1 MAIDRVSPANLII
14 VFLLQIIPKNK
25 SCRKSETNVCSSK
38 REMMNEYDCLK
49 REVEDTGQSVQ
60 NDRSDVGFLSA
71 DEPCGE
77 EEPEE
82 KIDHD
87 FDMNTQE
94 VEKFVKDA
102 FLDDMEFSQ
111 VTVVDKRDTCNNA
124 TATEKPN
131 KTAVDDEVRES
142 QRDDEVPNACSH
154 SVDETFK
161 ETYTRLSYPLS
172 ADMQSKA
179 ESSEHSECL
188 YSVVDEEVAFRH
200 VGSSNINE
208 SKPGHVVDEEVAF
221 RHVGSSNINE
231 SKHGHV
237 VDEEVAFRHV
247 GSSNINESKP
257 GNIVDEEVAFRHVS
271 SSNINK
277 STPGNIV
284 DEEVAFRHV
293 GSSNI
298 NESKPGHVVDE
309 EVAFMHVGSSNINES
324 KPDNI
329 VDEEVAFRHVGSSNI
344 NKSKPGHLID
354 EVAFRHV
361 GSSNI
366 NKSKPGNIV
375 EEVAFRHV
383 GSSNINESKPGNI
396 VDEVAF
402 RHVGSCNINKSKP
415 GHLIDEVAF
424 RHVGSSNVNE
434 PKPGCIVDY
443 DKVDVSSVNQADGRG
458 AGSTDQ
464 LFTADGPHIEHSR
477 VGDTVK
483 DNSNDL
489 EFKDLTGKSL
499 PSFST
504 ASGKMMTF
512 NQTALRKAQ
521 VLLECDD
528 NKLMSTKDSFSSV
541 SGKTVKSNHDPI
553 HKAQTALQ
561 CKEEDTQSL
570 KCLDSSEES
579 FPSFATASGKPV
591 KYNQNALQKA
601 KHLLECE
608 RNEMESLNCSDL
620 LKKSCPSFS
629 TAGGKTMKLN
639 QSALEK
645 AQALLECE
653 EDKPQLPMS
662 SELGERGLPTFSTAG
677 GKTMKLNQSA
687 LEKAQVLL
695 ECEEDIP
702 QLPMSSELGER
713 GFPTFSTAG
722 GKRVKIN
729 QSALQKAQIL
739 LVSEQNKFESLNPN
753 EESCVSFSTASG
765 KAVMFHQNSLQK
777 AQNLLALHD
786 DIEAL
791 NKSDC
796 TPTASS
802 SVSDNHRKE
811 CKDSDDEASSA
822 PSECDMCANTA
833 SEIDHSK
840 TNTNKINMA
849 VKNKNSYS
857 VRETN
862 LSSNLL
868 DTTDPKGGDEFEEIL
883 VSIVANKKKYATIKP
898 SLISMPK
905 ETGLEH
911 QHGIRTISKIAD
923 PMLKPKGFR
932 PFKKPKRISV
942 KKSPNDSSTK
952 TAVQSGHDRMETDCA
967 DTKQLSVQNSETEQV
982 KKVNTDANESEM
994 SDVMLNEFSH
1004 DIFSQYLSE
1013 GSCSQNKQLTAAEQ
1027 ASACQN
1033 KNSLQMKGCL
1043 VRSSVAGVVTEY
1055 SPRYSSSHYRDN
1067 KCCFPSTSATQM
1079 QNLLDKDVES
1089 GIINTT
1095 DKSTDH
1101 QTLPM
1106 SKLSDVSVSYGK
1118 IHSCI
1123 KQEDVIK
1130 SQESQVLK
1138 PQSLGKGFQLAFDKN
1153 SYASEKSLQKGLTNV
1168 NTKSKL
1174 GVIPEPKMSV
1184 FVDNQVFSVT
1194 KNSCSEKANN
1204 NEEICSSGLTLKD
1217 SKSMSAKI
1225 SKQFENEDM
1234 SSKQNANHEAIIIQH
1249 LHHLL
1254 TDDTLFEDNI
1264 NADSEIVVANTN
1276 KSIDNEKSL
1285 TEEPGSITG
1294 NMTHLKTGSS
1304 KNVTSQSQ
1312 SGLFHTASGKV
1323 VTISKASLEH
1333 AKAEWKEESNI
1344 SIGVDP
1350 SGESTGQ
1357 DTSSGST
1364 GQNMSSGSTGQNMS
1378 SGSTGQNMSS
1388 GSTGQNMSSGSTG
1401 QNMSSGSTGQNM
1413 FSGSTGQNMSSGST
1427 GQNMSSGSTGQNM
1440 SSGSTGQNMSS
1451 GSTGQNMSSG
1461 STGSE
1466 PTVCFQTA
1474 SGKAVSVSKESL
1486 IHTKNLWEEESY
1498 NVLNENV
1505 LPTSTASLF
1514 QTAMGNDVTISR
1526 ESLVSA
1532 KSLLEHESSDK
1543 VKSNSRSNLFQ
1554 TASGKEVTISKAS
1567 LEHATSL
1574 WKEESNIS
1582 IGHDTFIG
1590 TTGQDSS
1597 SRSIDQD
1604 TSSRSTG
1611 LFQTASGKAV
1621 VVSKESLEHAKSL
1634 WKNESNVS
1642 AGEDMT
1648 NAPTT
1653 LFQTASGKDVS
1664 ISKTSLDHAK
1674 SLWKDET
1681 DISISRDTSNAP
1693 TTLFQTASGKGVSI
1707 SKTSLDH
1714 AKSLWK
1720 DETDISISRDTSNA
1734 PTTLFQTASGKGV
1747 SISKTSLEH
1756 TKSLWKEESNISIG
1770 HYTFSGSTGQDSS
1783 NGSIEQ
1789 DNSRGSAGLFQTA
1802 SGKAVVVSKESLEHA
1817 KSLWKKESKES
1828 AGEDITNV
1836 PATLFQ
1842 RASGK
1847 GVSISKTSLDHA
1859 KSLWKDETDI
1869 SISRDTSNAPTTLFQ
1884 TASGKGVSISKTS
1897 LEHAKFLWKDEPEIS
1912 GAPTNLFQTASGKDV
1927 TVTKAS
1933 LEHAKSLWKDDDDS
1947 GALPDNEMM
1956 LQTGLN
1962 QRKSEMNVSDS
1973 LQKTNSS
1980 SVSYIKKSADR
1991 SCMFQTA
1998 LGSRVSVSENAL
2010 HRAKTLWRDE
2020 VDFINPGTD
2029 GCDQTAAG
2037 TSLEVSRKP
2046 LAHAQNILADEQT
2059 QLAVTKSSL
2068 STACL
2073 TGSAAS
2079 VDAVAESLSH
2089 ISEMFNNDSI
2099 FDDASVDSERK
2110 ENETA
2115 SGNAVSV
2122 CDSALRYPKNMFDE
2136 FQNGPLVALRGN
2148 DDIVDGERHDQPVSE
2163 PGVCDTLETVSHSK
2177 KDGLG
2182 QKWDRTRDVQD
2193 NGGGG
2198 GGFSHPVQQSEIQGE
2213 TSKKGLKSTPEGN
2226 LFIIQI
2232 RKESVFIIW
2241 GMVLK

>member
-1 MAIDRVSPANLII
+1 
-14 VFLLQIIPKNK
+14 
-25 SCRKSETNVCSSK
+25 
-38 REMMNEYDCLK
+38 MNEYDCLK

-60 NDRSDVGFLSA
+60 NSRSDVGFLSA

-124 TATEKPN
+124 TATETPN

-142 QRDDEVPNACSH
+142 QRDDEVPNECSH
-154 SVDETFK
+154 SVDDTFK
-161 ETYTRLSYPLS
+161 ETDTRLSYPLS
-172 ADMQSKA
+172 ADTQSKA

-188 YSVVDEEVAFRH
+188 YSVVDEEVAFRHVGSSNINESKSGQIVDEEVAFRHVGSSNINKSKPGNIVVEVAFRHVGSSNINKSKPGHVVDEEVAFRHVGSSNINESKSGQIVDEEVAFRHVGSSNINESKPGNIVDEEVAFRHVGSSNINESKPGHVVDEEVAFRHVGSSNINESKPGNIVDEEVAFRHVGSSNINESKPGHVVDEEVAFRH

-231 SKHGHV
+231 SK
-237 VDEEVAFRHV
+237 
-247 GSSNINESKP
+247 
-257 GNIVDEEVAFRHVS
+257 
-271 SSNINK
+271 
-277 STPGNIV
+277 
-284 DEEVAFRHV
+284 
-293 GSSNI
+293 
-298 NESKPGHVVDE
+298 
-309 EVAFMHVGSSNINES
+309 
-324 KPDNI
+324 PDNI

-344 NKSKPGHLID
+344 NESKPGHLID

-375 EEVAFRHV
+375 DEEVGFWHI

-396 VDEVAF
+396 VDE
-402 RHVGSCNINKSKP
+402 
-415 GHLIDEVAF
+415 EVAF
-424 RHVGSSNVNE
+424 RHVGSS
-434 PKPGCIVDY
+434 D
-443 DKVDVSSVNQADGRG
+443 D
-458 AGSTDQ
+458 
-464 LFTADGPHIEHSR
+464 PHIEHSS

-553 HKAQTALQ
+553 HKVQTALQ

-608 RNEMESLNCSDL
+608 QNEMESLNCSDL

-645 AQALLECE
+645 AQALLEFE
-653 EDKPQLPMS
+653 EDKPQFPMS

-687 LEKAQVLL
+687 LEKAQALL

-713 GFPTFSTAG
+713 TLPTFSTAG

-822 PSECDMCANTA
+822 PSECDTCANTA

-911 QHGIRTISKIAD
+911 RHGFQTISKIGD

-982 KKVNTDANESEM
+982 KKVDTDANESEM

-1153 SYASEKSLQKGLTNV
+1153 SYASEKSLQKVLTNV

-1217 SKSMSAKI
+1217 SKSMSEKI

-1234 SSKQNANHEAIIIQH
+1234 SEKQNANTEAIIIQH

-1344 SIGVDP
+1344 SIGIDP

-1357 DTSSGST
+1357 DT
-1364 GQNMSSGSTGQNMS
+1364 
-1378 SGSTGQNMSS
+1378 
-1388 GSTGQNMSSGSTG
+1388 
-1401 QNMSSGSTGQNM
+1401 
-1413 FSGSTGQNMSSGST
+1413 
-1427 GQNMSSGSTGQNM
+1427 
-1440 SSGSTGQNMSS
+1440 SS

-1486 IHTKNLWEEESY
+1486 IHTKNLWEEESC
-1498 NVLNENV
+1498 NVLTENV
-1505 LPTSTASLF
+1505 LPTLAACLF
-1514 QTAMGNDVTISR
+1514 QTAMGKDVTISR
-1526 ESLVSA
+1526 ESLDSA

-1543 VKSNSRSNLFQ
+1543 VKSNLRSNLFQ

-1653 LFQTASGKDVS
+1653 LFQTASGK
-1664 ISKTSLDHAK
+1664 
-1674 SLWKDET
+1674 
-1681 DISISRDTSNAP
+1681 
-1693 TTLFQTASGKGVSI
+1693 
-1707 SKTSLDH
+1707 
-1714 AKSLWK
+1714 
-1720 DETDISISRDTSNA
+1720 
-1734 PTTLFQTASGKGV
+1734 GV

-1756 TKSLWKEESNISIG
+1756 AKSLWKEESNISVT
-1770 HYTFSGSTGQDSS
+1770 HNTFSGSTGQDSS
-1783 NGSIEQ
+1783 NGFIEQ

-1817 KSLWKKESKES
+1817 KSLWKNESNVS
-1828 AGEDITNV
+1828 AGEDMTNA
-1836 PATLFQ
+1836 PTTLFQ
-1842 RASGK
+1842 TASGK
-1847 GVSISKTSLDHA
+1847 GVSISKASLDHA
-1859 KSLWKDETDI
+1859 KSLWKDESEI
-1869 SISRDTSNAPTTLFQ
+1869 SISRDSSNAPTTLCQTASGKGVSISKASLDHTKSLWKDESEISTSRDSSNAPTTLFQ
-1884 TASGKGVSISKTS
+1884 TASGKGVSISKVS
-1897 LEHAKFLWKDEPEIS
+1897 LDHAKSLWMNETEIS
-1912 GAPTNLFQTASGKDV
+1912 GAPTNLFQTASGKAV

-1933 LEHAKSLWKDDDDS
+1933 LEQAKSLWKDDS
-1947 GALPDNEMM
+1947 GALTENEMM
-1956 LQTGLN
+1956 LQTGLK
-1962 QRKSEMNVSDS
+1962 QHKSEKNVSDS

-1980 SVSYIKKSADR
+1980 SVSYIKTSADR

-2029 GCDQTAAG
+2029 DCDQTAAG

-2059 QLAVTKSSL
+2059 QLAVTKSSW

-2099 FDDASVDSERK
+2099 FDDGSVDSERK

-2122 CDSALRYPKNMFDE
+2122 CDSALRYPKNMFD
-2136 FQNGPLVALRGN
+2136 GPLVALKGN
-2148 DDIVDGERHDQPVSE
+2148 DDIIDGERHDQPVSE
-2163 PGVCDTLETVSHSK
+2163 PGVCDALETVSHSK
-2177 KDGLG
+2177 KDGQG

>member
-1 MAIDRVSPANLII
+1 MAIDRVSPANLMI
-14 VFLLQIIPKNK
+14 VFLLQITPKNK
-25 SCRKSETNVCSSK
+25 SCRNSETNVCSSK
-38 REMMNEYDCLK
+38 WEMMNEYHYDCLK
-49 REVEDTGQSVQ
+49 RDVEDKGQSVQ
-60 NDRSDVGFLSA
+60 NSRSDVGFLSA

-102 FLDDMEFSQ
+102 FLDDMDFSQ
-111 VTVVDKRDTCNNA
+111 VPVVDKRDTCNNA

-142 QRDDEVPNACSH
+142 QRDDEVPNECSH
-154 SVDETFK
+154 SVDDTFK
-161 ETYTRLSYPLS
+161 ETDTRLSYPLS
-172 ADMQSKA
+172 ADTQSKA

-208 SKPGHVVDEEVAF
+208 SKSGQ
-221 RHVGSSNINE
+221 I
-231 SKHGHV
+231 

-257 GNIVDEEVAFRHVS
+257 GHLIDEVAFRHVGSSNINESKPGHVVDEEVAFRHVS

-298 NESKPGHVVDE
+298 NESKPGHLID
-309 EVAFMHVGSSNINES
+309 
-324 KPDNI
+324 
-329 VDEEVAFRHVGSSNI
+329 EVAFRHVGSSNI
-344 NKSKPGHLID
+344 NESKPGHLID

-366 NKSKPGNIV
+366 NESKPGNLVDEEVAFRHVGSSNINESKPGHV
-375 EEVAFRHV
+375 VDEEVAFRHV

-396 VDEVAF
+396 VDE
-402 RHVGSCNINKSKP
+402 
-415 GHLIDEVAF
+415 EVAF
-424 RHVGSSNVNE
+424 RHVGSSNINE
-434 PKPGCIVDY
+434 SKPGHVVDEEVAFRHVGSSNINESKPGNIVDEEVAFRHVGSSNINES
-443 DKVDVSSVNQADGRG
+443 KPGHVVDEEVGFRHIGSSNINESKPGNIVDEEVAFRHV
-458 AGSTDQ
+458 GSSNINESKPGHVVDEEVG
-464 LFTADGPHIEHSR
+464 FRHIGSSNINESKPGNIVDEEVAFRHVGSSNINESKPGNIVDEEVAFRHVGSSDDPHIEHSS

-553 HKAQTALQ
+553 HKAQTVLQ

-579 FPSFATASGKPV
+579 FPSFATVSGKPV

-645 AQALLECE
+645 AQALIECE

-662 SELGERGLPTFSTAG
+662 SELVERGL
-677 GKTMKLNQSA
+677 
-687 LEKAQVLL
+687 
-695 ECEEDIP
+695 
-702 QLPMSSELGER
+702 
-713 GFPTFSTAG
+713 PTFSTAG

-739 LVSEQNKFESLNPN
+739 LESEQNKFESLNPN

-802 SVSDNHRKE
+802 SVSDSHRKE

-862 LSSNLL
+862 PSSNLL

-883 VSIVANKKKYATIKP
+883 VSIVANKKKCATIKP

-911 QHGIRTISKIAD
+911 QHGIRTISKIGD

-1013 GSCSQNKQLTAAEQ
+1013 GSCIQNKQLTAAEQ

-1153 SYASEKSLQKGLTNV
+1153 SYASEKSLQKVLTNV

-1217 SKSMSAKI
+1217 SKSMSEKI

-1276 KSIDNEKSL
+1276 KSVDNEKSL

-1344 SIGVDP
+1344 SIGIDP

-1357 DTSSGST
+1357 DTSSGY
-1364 GQNMSSGSTGQNMS
+1364 
-1378 SGSTGQNMSS
+1378 
-1388 GSTGQNMSSGSTG
+1388 
-1401 QNMSSGSTGQNM
+1401 
-1413 FSGSTGQNMSSGST
+1413 
-1427 GQNMSSGSTGQNM
+1427 
-1440 SSGSTGQNMSS
+1440 
-1451 GSTGQNMSSG
+1451 TGQNMSSG

-1498 NVLNENV
+1498 NVLNENA
-1505 LPTSTASLF
+1505 LPTSAASLF
-1514 QTAMGNDVTISR
+1514 QTAMGKDVTISR
-1526 ESLVSA
+1526 ESLDSA

-1590 TTGQDSS
+1590 TTGQDSF

-1604 TSSRSTG
+1604 NSSRSTG
-1611 LFQTASGKAV
+1611 IFQTASGKAV

-1653 LFQTASGKDVS
+1653 LFQTASGKGVS
-1664 ISKTSLDHAK
+1664 LSKTSLDHAK

-1681 DISISRDTSNAP
+1681 
-1693 TTLFQTASGKGVSI
+1693 
-1707 SKTSLDH
+1707 
-1714 AKSLWK
+1714 
-1720 DETDISISRDTSNA
+1720 E
-1734 PTTLFQTASGKGV
+1734 
-1747 SISKTSLEH
+1747 
-1756 TKSLWKEESNISIG
+1756 
-1770 HYTFSGSTGQDSS
+1770 
-1783 NGSIEQ
+1783 
-1789 DNSRGSAGLFQTA
+1789 
-1802 SGKAVVVSKESLEHA
+1802 
-1817 KSLWKKESKES
+1817 
-1828 AGEDITNV
+1828 
-1836 PATLFQ
+1836 
-1842 RASGK
+1842 
-1847 GVSISKTSLDHA
+1847 
-1859 KSLWKDETDI
+1859 I

-1897 LEHAKFLWKDEPEIS
+1897 LEHAKSLWKEESNISVAHNTFSGSTGQDSSNGFIEQDNSRGSARLFQTASGKAVVVSKESLEHAKSLWKNESKESAGEDITNVPATLFQTASGKGVSISKASLDQAKSLWKDESEISTSRDSSNAPTTLFQTASGKGVSISKVSLDHAKSLWMNETEIS
-1912 GAPTNLFQTASGKDV
+1912 GAPTNLFQTASGKAV

-1933 LEHAKSLWKDDDDS
+1933 LEQAKSLWKDDDDS
-1947 GALPDNEMM
+1947 GALTDNEMM
-1956 LQTGLN
+1956 LQTGLKE
-1962 QRKSEMNVSDS
+1962 RKSEMNDSDS

-1980 SVSYIKKSADR
+1980 SVSNIKKSADR

-2059 QLAVTKSSL
+2059 QLPVTKSRW
-2068 STACL
+2068 STVCL

-2136 FQNGPLVALRGN
+2136 FQNGPLVGAFRGN
-2148 DDIVDGERHDQPVSE
+2148 DDIIDGERHHQPVSE

-2232 RKESVFIIW
+2232 RKESVLIIW

>member
-1 MAIDRVSPANLII
+1 
-14 VFLLQIIPKNK
+14 
-25 SCRKSETNVCSSK
+25 
-38 REMMNEYDCLK
+38 MNEYDCLK

-124 TATEKPN
+124 TTTETPN

-142 QRDDEVPNACSH
+142 QRDDEVPNECSH
-154 SVDETFK
+154 SVDQTCK
-161 ETYTRLSYPLS
+161 ETDTKLLYPLS
-172 ADMQSKA
+172 ADTQPKA

-188 YSVVDEEVAFRH
+188 YSVVDEEVAFRHVGSSNINESKPGHLIDEVAFRHVGSSNINESKSGNIVDEEVAFRHVGSSNINKSKPGNIVDEEVAFRHVGSSNINKSKPGNIVDEEVGFRLIGSSNINESKPGHVVDEEVAFRH

-231 SKHGHV
+231 SKPGHV
-237 VDEEVAFRHV
+237 
-247 GSSNINESKP
+247 
-257 GNIVDEEVAFRHVS
+257 
-271 SSNINK
+271 
-277 STPGNIV
+277 V

-309 EVAFMHVGSSNINES
+309 EVAFRHVGSSNINES
-324 KPDNI
+324 KPGHV
-329 VDEEVAFRHVGSSNI
+329 VD
-344 NKSKPGHLID
+344 
-354 EVAFRHV
+354 
-361 GSSNI
+361 
-366 NKSKPGNIV
+366 

-383 GSSNINESKPGNI
+383 GSSNINESKPG
-396 VDEVAF
+396 
-402 RHVGSCNINKSKP
+402 
-415 GHLIDEVAF
+415 HLVDEVAF

-443 DKVDVSSVNQADGRG
+443 DKVDVSSVNQAVGRG

-464 LFTADGPHIEHSR
+464 LLTADDPHVEHSC
-477 VGDTVK
+477 VGDAVK
-483 DNSNDL
+483 DDSDVL
-489 EFKDLTGKSL
+489 EFRGFSGKSL

-541 SGKTVKSNHDPI
+541 SGKTVKSNHDPT

-591 KYNQNALQKA
+591 KYNQDALQKA

-608 RNEMESLNCSDL
+608 QNEMESLNCSDL

-653 EDKPQLPMS
+653 ED
-662 SELGERGLPTFSTAG
+662 
-677 GKTMKLNQSA
+677 
-687 LEKAQVLL
+687 
-695 ECEEDIP
+695 IP
-702 QLPMSSELGER
+702 QLPISSELVER
-713 GFPTFSTAG
+713 GLPTFSTAG

-822 PSECDMCANTA
+822 PSECDTCANTA

-905 ETGLEH
+905 ETSLEH

-982 KKVNTDANESEM
+982 KKVDTVANESEM

-1033 KNSLQMKGCL
+1033 KNGLPLKGCL

-1106 SKLSDVSVSYGK
+1106 SNLSDVNISYGK

-1153 SYASEKSLQKGLTNV
+1153 SYASEKSLQKVLTNV

-1174 GVIPEPKMSV
+1174 GVIPEQKMSV

-1217 SKSMSAKI
+1217 SKSMSEKI

-1254 TDDTLFEDNI
+1254 TDETLFEDNI
-1264 NADSEIVVANTN
+1264 NTDSEIVVANTN

-1344 SIGVDP
+1344 SIGIDP

-1357 DTSSGST
+1357 DTSSGY
-1364 GQNMSSGSTGQNMS
+1364 
-1378 SGSTGQNMSS
+1378 
-1388 GSTGQNMSSGSTG
+1388 
-1401 QNMSSGSTGQNM
+1401 
-1413 FSGSTGQNMSSGST
+1413 
-1427 GQNMSSGSTGQNM
+1427 
-1440 SSGSTGQNMSS
+1440 
-1451 GSTGQNMSSG
+1451 TGQNMSSG

-1498 NVLNENV
+1498 NVLNENA
-1505 LPTSTASLF
+1505 LPTSAASLF
-1514 QTAMGNDVTISR
+1514 QTAMGKDVTISR
-1526 ESLVSA
+1526 ESLDSA

-1611 LFQTASGKAV
+1611 IFQTASGKAV

-1653 LFQTASGKDVS
+1653 LFQTASGKGVS
-1664 ISKTSLDHAK
+1664 LSKTSLDHAK

-1681 DISISRDTSNAP
+1681 
-1693 TTLFQTASGKGVSI
+1693 
-1707 SKTSLDH
+1707 
-1714 AKSLWK
+1714 
-1720 DETDISISRDTSNA
+1720 E
-1734 PTTLFQTASGKGV
+1734 
-1747 SISKTSLEH
+1747 
-1756 TKSLWKEESNISIG
+1756 
-1770 HYTFSGSTGQDSS
+1770 
-1783 NGSIEQ
+1783 
-1789 DNSRGSAGLFQTA
+1789 
-1802 SGKAVVVSKESLEHA
+1802 
-1817 KSLWKKESKES
+1817 
-1828 AGEDITNV
+1828 
-1836 PATLFQ
+1836 
-1842 RASGK
+1842 
-1847 GVSISKTSLDHA
+1847 
-1859 KSLWKDETDI
+1859 I

-1897 LEHAKFLWKDEPEIS
+1897 LEHAKSLWKEESNISVAHNTFSGSTGQDSSNGFIEQDNSRGSARLFQTASGKAVVVSKESLEHAKSLWKNESKESAGEDITNVPATLFQTASGKGVSISKASLDQAKSLWKDESEISTSRDSSNAPTTLFQTASGKGVSISKVSLDHAKSLWMNETEIS
-1912 GAPTNLFQTASGKDV
+1912 GAPTNLFQTASGKAV

-1933 LEHAKSLWKDDDDS
+1933 LEQAKSLWKDDDDS
-1947 GALPDNEMM
+1947 GALTDNEMM
-1956 LQTGLN
+1956 LQTGLKE
-1962 QRKSEMNVSDS
+1962 RKSEMNDSDS

-1980 SVSYIKKSADR
+1980 SVSNIKKSADR

-2037 TSLEVSRKP
+2037 TSLEVSCKP
-2046 LAHAQNILADEQT
+2046 LAHAQKILADEQT
-2059 QLAVTKSSL
+2059 QLPVTKSRW
-2068 STACL
+2068 STVCL

-2079 VDAVAESLSH
+2079 VDAVAESLNH

-2136 FQNGPLVALRGN
+2136 FQNGPLVGAFRGN
-2148 DDIVDGERHDQPVSE
+2148 DNIIDGERHDQPVSE

-2232 RKESVFIIW
+2232 SKESVFIIW